1 MADIWA
7 AFNGEGY
14 GQFDDIDKI
23 TTFADY
29 RIPQILNTW
38 GCLWYSPGLESAIRK
53 KKIIKSGH
61 SWEIQM
67 RGKILC
73 TLVF

>member
-1 MADIWA
+1 
-7 AFNGEGY
+7 
-14 GQFDDIDKI
+14 
-23 TTFADY
+23 
-29 RIPQILNTW
+29 LNTW